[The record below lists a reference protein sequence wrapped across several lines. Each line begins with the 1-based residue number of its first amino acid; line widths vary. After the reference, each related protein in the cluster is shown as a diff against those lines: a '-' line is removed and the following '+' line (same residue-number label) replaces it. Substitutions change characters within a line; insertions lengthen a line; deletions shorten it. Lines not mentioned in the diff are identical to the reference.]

1 MRIGYLGLGAMG
13 GALAR
18 RLRLSRELVVFDI
31 DGDAVARL
39 VAEGCAAAAS
49 PADLAQRCDEIFL
62 CLPTSAH
69 VRRAIFGEGGL
80 AADLKPGAMLI
91 DQTTGDPHET
101 RAMAAELAPRGVE
114 LIDAPVSG
122 GAIGAQAGTIAIMVG
137 ASEAQFARIEPA
149 LKDVSPNIFHAG
161 DVGAGHVIKLVNN
174 MISHA
179 QRLLTQEGMTLAA
192 RNGLDPD
199 RAAQI
204 LLASGGRNAYMEKV
218 LGARVLKGK
227 LAIGFTLGLAH
238 KDIALACD
246 VAQRSGV
253 PTPIAAQAAA
263 LYAAMVGECGYDA
276 EVEVSGLIAERAA
289 GTRYIPQERDLQA
302 GQSLR
307 R

>member
-1 MRIGYLGLGAMG
+1 MRIGYLGLGVMG

-18 RLRLSRELVVFDI
+18 RLRLSRDVVVFDI
-31 DGDAVARL
+31 DKDAVARFA
-39 VAEGCAAAAS
+39 AEGCATAAS
-49 PADLAQRCDEIFL
+49 AGELAQSCDTIFL

-69 VRRAIFGEGGL
+69 VRQAIFGADGL
-80 AADLKPGAMLI
+80 AATLKPGAMLI

-101 RAMAAELAPRGVE
+101 RAMADELAPRGVE

-137 ASEAQFARIEPA
+137 ASAAQFARIEPV
-149 LKDVSPNIFHAG
+149 LKHVSPNIFHAG
-161 DVGAGHVIKLVNN
+161 EVGAGHVIKLVNN

-218 LGARVLKGK
+218 LAPRVLRGK

-246 VAQRSGV
+246 VARRCGV
-253 PTPIAAQAAA
+253 PTPIAAQATA
-263 LYAAMVGECGYDA
+263 LYSAMVAERGHDA
-276 EVEVSGLIAERAA
+276 EVEVSGLIAEREA
-289 GTRYIPQERDLQA
+289 GARYIPVERDL
-302 GQSLR
+302 
-307 R
+307 